1 MLSRRDLI
9 VLAVTFVVG
18 SALIV
23 LSYFPFWPVIPF
35 GPKCGVTCPF
45 SGEITDIIGSG
56 IRYVG
61 IWLAIVAMVI
71 ASFSIPCFPSGD
83 AKR

>member
-18 SALIV
+18 STLIV
-23 LSYFPFWPVIPF
+23 LSYFPFWPVISD
-35 GPKCGVTCPF
+35 GQQCGVTCPF
-45 SGEITDIIGSG
+45 VVIDDLIGMAMRLIG
-56 IRYVG
+56 VG
-61 IWLAIVAMVI
+61 SLIAVMVTV
-71 ASFSIPCFPSGD
+71 SFSIPCFPSGD